1 MTKRILALLLLVGL
15 AASASATPWGD
26 VVNHATPGAIKPF
39 ALDLGGLLGGS
50 AFHSGRSIGF
60 PGFDVG
66 VVAMTQFHPDR
77 DNAILKATADHA
89 FGLPLVQAEV
99 GLPFNFDVI
108 AHGVGYGGAS
118 IVGGGLRYGLWRTS
132 MLDPLPDIS
141 ISAFG
146 DKLNQKYFNA
156 THYSVNASVSW
167 ALPILHPYA
176 GVGYDITKVTLSP
189 TLPSVAGV
197 SVAGDSATAR
207 GTRLTVGLD
216 VSPLPLVHA
225 FAAYSLRHGEPG
237 VDIGV
242 GARF

>member
-1 MTKRILALLLLVGL
+1 MTKRFLQLFLVLGL
-15 AASASATPWGD
+15 AAPACATPWGD
-26 VVNHATPGAIKPF
+26 VVNHATTDALKPF
-39 ALDLGGLLGGS
+39 ARDLGGLLGGA

-66 VVAMTQFHPDR
+66 VVAMTQFKPDR
-77 DNAILKATADHA
+77 DNSILRATADHA

-99 GLPFNFDVI
+99 GLPFKLDVI
-108 AHGVGYGGAS
+108 AHGIGYGGAS

-156 THYSVNASVSW
+156 THYSVNASISW
-167 ALPILHPYA
+167 GLPIIHPYA
-176 GVGYDITKVTLSP
+176 GVGYDITKVSIAP
-189 TLPSVAGV
+189 TVPVAGG
-197 SVAGDSATAR
+197 ASATAR
-207 GTRLTVGLD
+207 GTRFTGGVD
-216 VSPLPLVHA
+216 ISPLPLVHV
-225 FAAYSLRHGEPG
+225 FAAYTLRHGEQG
-237 VDIGV
+237 ADVGL